1 MRIKFIALLL
11 ILTFLLSGCQLEPTT
26 GDITPA
32 PTNTETM
39 KPTSSNDEWLEAGIY
54 TVGTE
59 ILAGE
64 YFLEATGVFGGYFEL
79 KDANT
84 GKIIANGSFR
94 ANVYVTVSNSQILTI
109 SLSRM
114 TDAKNRKVEVEYI
127 DGEAYYLEGMYK
139 VGKDI
144 KAGTYELI
152 CLESSDMGR
161 LYYEILKD
169 SKHLPQSKI
178 TSGHVKEATITV
190 YDGQYLY
197 VSNADIKFVG

>member
-1 MRIKFIALLL
+1 M
-11 ILTFLLSGCQLEPTT
+11 
-26 GDITPA
+26 
-32 PTNTETM
+32 TNGL
-39 KPTSSNDEWLEAGIY
+39 KLAHN

-114 TDAKNRKVEVEYI
+114 TDAKT
-127 DGEAYYLEGMYK
+127 A
-139 VGKDI
+139 
-144 KAGTYELI
+144 
-152 CLESSDMGR
+152 R
-161 LYYEILKD
+161 LRL
-169 SKHLPQSKI
+169 STLTAKHTTLR
-178 TSGHVKEATITV
+178 
-190 YDGQYLY
+190 Y
-197 VSNADIKFVG
+197 V